1 MSNVTNEGLLFLSW
15 SCIQRLRIFVVTIR
29 SKISLFLVLL
39 GLLQQTYPIAIMDP
53 SSTAISE
60 APSNASS
67 KIIVCGLNPALQKRL
82 TLQSEKSLV
91 EGNVH
96 RIESMS
102 EGVGGKGQDVAV
114 ALVKSCGLL
123 PCHLKLLQFV
133 GSTDD
138 STSTRFLELLAD
150 KLNAQSVDENN
161 NGGPVCTIR
170 SDGKLRTCTTILS
183 RNGLEATELVEPS
196 CEVNEES
203 FKRLMKCQE
212 DSSHVGAI
220 CVMGSM
226 PPGCPT
232 DAYARLI
239 RSTLEKNPNALCL
252 IDSLVGLEQIFE
264 VLQSH
269 SSSTDKSVLK
279 INLAELRNLII
290 SKGNQRAS
298 EMIANINIE
307 NDISL
312 ISAEEV
318 ETLSKAFVYAFGG
331 MSRIGVG
338 NLLLTNG
345 RYPANIVNL
354 QAIDNDKKSIH
365 CKSIS
370 IDVPELCGKN
380 KALFP
385 IGAGDA
391 VAAGTLLAWHYLDNS
406 RTKENSE
413 KKLNLSILD
422 FDTCLMH
429 ALDKTSTSTHPLQR
443 AFEFG
448 LACGSASC
456 LIAENSEFLKDDVL
470 SFLR

>member
-1 MSNVTNEGLLFLSW
+1 MG
-15 SCIQRLRIFVVTIR
+15 
-29 SKISLFLVLL
+29 
-39 GLLQQTYPIAIMDP
+39 
-53 SSTAISE
+53 
-60 APSNASS
+60 
-67 KIIVCGLNPALQKRL
+67 
-82 TLQSEKSLV
+82 
-91 EGNVH
+91 
-96 RIESMS
+96 
-102 EGVGGKGQDVAV
+102 
-114 ALVKSCGLL
+114 
-123 PCHLKLLQFV
+123 
-133 GSTDD
+133 
-138 STSTRFLELLAD
+138 
-150 KLNAQSVDENN
+150 
-161 NGGPVCTIR
+161 
-170 SDGKLRTCTTILS
+170 
-183 RNGLEATELVEPS
+183 EATELVEPS

-203 FKRLMKCQE
+203 FKRLMKYQE

-269 SSSTDKSVLK
+269 SSSTDRSVLK
-279 INLAELRNLII
+279 INLAELRNLVI

-354 QAIDNDKKSIH
+354 QAIDNDKNSIH

-380 KALFP
+380 KALYP

-391 VAAGTLLAWHYLDNS
+391 VAAGTLLAWHYLDSS

-413 KKLNLSILD
+413 EKLNLSILD

-448 LACGSASC
+448 LACGSSSC
-456 LIAENSEFLKDDVL
+456 FIEENSEFLKDDVL